1 MQQKQEADDKYQNQ
15 REEYERLQKEL
26 VGNSEQANKERA
38 ELTAKQQKLERERQ
52 DLVHNYEQ
60 EIMSLRQQN
69 QEYQRH
75 L

>member
-15 REEYERLQKEL
+15 REEYERLQEEL

-38 ELTAKQQKLERERQ
+38 ELTAKQQELERERQ

-60 EIMSLRQQN
+60 EIMILRQQT
-69 QEYQRH
+69 
-75 L
+75 

>member
-26 VGNSEQANKERA
+26 VGNSEQANTERA
-38 ELTAKQQKLERERQ
+38 ELTAKQQELERERQ

-69 QEYQRH
+69 
-75 L
+75 

>member
-26 VGNSEQANKERA
+26 VGNSEQANTERA
-38 ELTAKQQKLERERQ
+38 ELTAKQQELERERQ

-60 EIMSLRQQN
+60 EIMILRWQT
-69 QEYQRH
+69 
-75 L
+75 